1 MVDMAVDR
9 RGRTSRPDAGQP
21 LLEIRGLDVQFRT
34 VAGPVHAVN
43 GVDLDVRA
51 GEIVGLVGESG
62 SGKSVTSRAVM
73 GLLPRRTTSIRGSIR
88 LTGDELVGMPEG
100 RYRRVRGE

>member
-1 MVDMAVDR
+1 MVETAEIGPRIDGR
-9 RGRTSRPDAGQP
+9 RAPGHAGQAGEA
-21 LLEIRGLDVQFRT
+21 LLEIRGLDVTFRT

-62 SGKSVTSRAVM
+62 SGKSVTSRAGM
-73 GLLPRRTTSIRGSIR
+73 GLQPRRRSPAACSAR
-88 LTGDELVGMPEG
+88 
-100 RYRRVRGE
+100 